1 MIHKALLLLLRRVGK
16 IPGSDEAPAPGSP
29 QTAGQ
34 GALRAEATGAGSLL
48 PRLRPPKAE
57 SLVWNA
63 ASPSCLGRR

>member
-34 GALRAEATGAGSLL
+34 GAPRAEATGAGSLL